1 MSQDR
6 QLLEQMAQDGRGWV
20 RERAEMAIILHD
32 QFTSG
37 GLDESEYQELMMDL
51 VRSDRL
57 DAEADDLDTKTMLVT
72 AIYGVAQVI

>member
-6 QLLEQMAQDGRGWV
+6 ELLEQLANDNRGWV
-20 RERAEMAIILHD
+20 SERAKMAIILHD
-32 QFTSG
+32 QFESG

-57 DAEADDLDTKTMLVT
+57 DEEADDLDTKTMLVT
-72 AIYGVAQVI
+72 AVYGVAQVI

>member
-6 QLLEQMAQDGRGWV
+6 ELLEQMAQDGRGWV
-20 RERAEMAIILHD
+20 AERAKMAIILHD
-32 QFTSG
+32 QFESG

-57 DAEADDLDTKTMLVT
+57 DEEADDLDTKTMLVT
-72 AIYGVAQVI
+72 AVYGVAQII